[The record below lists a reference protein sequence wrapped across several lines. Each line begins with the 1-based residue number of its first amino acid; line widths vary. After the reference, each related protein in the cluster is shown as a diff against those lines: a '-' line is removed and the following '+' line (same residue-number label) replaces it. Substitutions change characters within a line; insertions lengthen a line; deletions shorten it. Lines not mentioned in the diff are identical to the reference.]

1 MSIATL
7 IQSETQAITQRLE
20 VLEVE
25 YDHATT
31 DDERAVIEAEAI
43 VLSDALM
50 DLDEMV

>member
-7 IQSETQAITQRLE
+7 IESETQAITQRLE

-31 DDERAVIEAEAI
+31 DEQREAIEAEAI
-43 VLSDALM
+43 VLSDALL
-50 DLDEMV
+50 DLSLDA